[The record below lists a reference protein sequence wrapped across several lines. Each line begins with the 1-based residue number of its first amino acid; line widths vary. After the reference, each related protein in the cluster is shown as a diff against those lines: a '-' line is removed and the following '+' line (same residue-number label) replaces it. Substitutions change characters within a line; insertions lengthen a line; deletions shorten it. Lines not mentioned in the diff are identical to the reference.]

1 MAVLFAFSLLAAAPL
16 VSAHVPTKAAAA
28 AQASVRILKPARV
41 RLGAEP
47 QPDGRKLQA
56 ATVTVENGSRR
67 PAQLV
72 EFQ

>member
-1 MAVLFAFSLLAAAPL
+1 MITAFLLAAALGPS
-16 VSAHVPTKAAAA
+16 VHVPTKAVAA

-41 RLGAEP
+41 SLSAKL
-47 QPDGRKLQA
+47 QPDGHKLRES
-56 ATVTVENGSRR
+56 TVTAEDGSRR